1 MSVEAWAWAL
11 KRKTGSQ
18 GRKLVLLCLANYA
31 SKNGLCWPAQSSIAK
46 QTEQSI
52 DTLQRRLDELEEAG
66 FLTRVERPAQNGK
79 KGGKYLYQ
87 LQMKAET
94 PTINDEEDDLEAP
107 ETTPQAAA
115 RSGPTTPQLALDH
128 TANEAEPHRTPAVL
142 TVTLEPSRLEPS
154 KNSGLAPVDDWPDD
168 FFELFWSKYPPG
180 RKTSKKEVRLKLEK
194 IRKSGDHKKRPVSFV
209 KIMLAVRSYAHSG
222 IKPEF
227 TKAPEV
233 WLNKECWEG
242 ETPVSSSPAATGDE
256 EFSMFDIASGAHR
269 RTT

>member
-52 DTLQRRLDELEEAG
+52 DTLQRRLDELETGG
-66 FLTRVERPAQNGK
+66 FLTRVARAEQNGK

-94 PTINDEEDDLEAP
+94 PTIDDEDDDLETP
-107 ETTPQAAA
+107 ETTPQLAA
-115 RSGPTTPQLALDH
+115 RSDPTTPQLALDH
-128 TANEAEPHRTPAVL
+128 AANEAKPHRTAAVL

-168 FFELFWSKYPPG
+168 HFELFWAKYPPG
-180 RKTSKKEVRLKLEK
+180 RKTSRKEALRVLER
-194 IRKSGDHKKRPVSFV
+194 IRKVGDHKKRPVSFAR
-209 KIMLAVRSYAHSG
+209 IMSG
-222 IKPEF
+222 LDRYVDSRPEPKF

-233 WLNKECWEG
+233 WLNKECWDG
-242 ETPVSSSPAATGDE
+242 DAPVSSSSTKNDGE
-256 EFSMFDIASGAHR
+256 LSMFDIASGAHR
-269 RTT
+269 RTP